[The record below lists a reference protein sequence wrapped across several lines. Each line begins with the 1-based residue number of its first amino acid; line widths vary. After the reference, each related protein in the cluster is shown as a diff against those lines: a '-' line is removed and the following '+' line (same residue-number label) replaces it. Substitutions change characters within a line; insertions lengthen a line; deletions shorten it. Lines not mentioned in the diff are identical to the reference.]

1 MSDKAQPTDVEL
13 GQIGM
18 TAPPTPPAPPAS
30 GPAKSMTA
38 FEVIDSFIVLD
49 QDKDGHISHDEFI
62 AGLKANWQ
70 IAESYFVF
78 SEIYGRTIRWHH
90 GDAIRFEGGVGG
102 LVIPMNKAIAQW
114 NKGRKA
120 DLDCFGHHH
129 TYLQT
134 PNACSN
140 GSMIGFSPFSVQIKA
155 GFEPPT
161 QTMFLMDSKRG
172 RTAIFPLF
180 P

>member
-70 IAESYFVF
+70 IAEKFGLERNMVLDDVPQEKYDLVF
-78 SEIYGRTIRWHH
+78 G
-90 GDAIRFEGGVGG
+90 
-102 LVIPMNKAIAQW
+102 
-114 NKGRKA
+114 
-120 DLDCFGHHH
+120 
-129 TYLQT
+129 
-134 PNACSN
+134 
-140 GSMIGFSPFSVQIKA
+140 QIDN
-155 GFEPPT
+155 
-161 QTMFLMDSKRG
+161 DSSKSIDVC
-172 RTAIFPLF
+172 TDWI
-180 P
+180 